1 MAYVVN
7 VTDSALQTS
16 GTSYTVSLGAH
27 QAGDLLLCKVSSSI
41 TGTAITAPVGWA
53 MIGAQADSQ
62 AQRSAWGCKYATSGA
77 ETNPAFTVA
86 SGHTYGTALV
96 IRGANSGGAIGWQR
110 IDWGD
115 SATIA
120 SASSNTGIG
129 GSSNGGA
136 AIPYG
141 NNDLMI
147 CSWSSDGQPY
157 MRCLSS
163 QLTMDSWLR
172 GSSSS
177 SISHIIG
184 HRQLGAAGTVP
195 AINMVASLATE
206 GGNGWVLVIPTSGEL
221 DTQFLTGAT
230 ELDYFGDFGE
240 VQTPWGTAFAPST
253 LDDDQASPPANFTI
267 NGING
272 STSAGTL
279 NHAASISFST
289 LGFSTSISSAES
301 TAAAWVGASATFSPV
316 KDLSGKVYAVHFAM
330 SVNVTAR
337 FGADG
342 AAVVFV
348 DSSGNWVAYQLA
360 TKAALQLTGERTAF
374 IRLGQADTL
383 GSSGT
388 IDWTQIKKRAFIWS
402 RAGSSVTADIITV
415 KNEVVLGTATLTG
428 GSSGRPALL
437 SRIKSAS
444 QSWGYYNLDSL
455 QADTQ
460 TMFKWPLQIGD
471 GASKTYF
478 QAAGEAFAFPGAH
491 SVASATGQQEW
502 NVAATYAGVTVKASA
517 SDTMD
522 FRAGLYSTSIAQPFV
537 LDSGSSTSATYYW
550 SGLSLVG
557 YTVTWAAAVNASGL
571 TIKSGAKATISAA
584 CTWTGCSI
592 SGTTAT
598 DAPLA
603 VTVSGVTLSGCT
615 TDGAGAAYN
624 IELGASATSLTLTD
638 HVWGTV
644 GGTNKV
650 HVLKTTGTVTISLN
664 GSTSLSAG
672 EVTSAGAAVNIV
684 STPVYQT
691 VTISGAV
698 AGSRIQIYDTTSSTE
713 LYNGTPTFP
722 YTWTDSSPASA
733 SRAIRLR
740 VAKQSGATA
749 KNFVDAN
756 IGTCGTLAAS
766 AAVSYLVNQTDDTV
780 YNINAIDGS
789 TVTGITITPSPAR
802 VKINLG
808 GGAVTYPQIYA
819 YQVYWLATA
828 TGIADEAAFIDAPDP
843 ANYLFTNFD
852 LRNDSATPLTITG
865 GYGRD
870 AVSGRVAD
878 IIDVA
883 GSIGNIYPE
892 PDHAIPYSVGSG
904 LDAGQAAQLS
914 TIATDAVGTRILEN
928 GYSVDQVQKLIAAVL
943 LGKVSGGGT
952 ATETFKGID
961 GTTDR
966 VVASVDSSG
975 NRTAITLN
983 SA

>member
-16 GTSYTVSLGAH
+16 GASYTVSLGAH
-27 QAGDLLLCKVSSSI
+27 QVGDLLLCKVSSSI
-41 TGTAITAPVGWA
+41 TGTTIAAPVGWT
-53 MIGAQADSQ
+53 MIGTQADSQ
-62 AQRSAWGCKYATSGA
+62 GQRSAWGYKYAASGA

-141 NNDLMI
+141 NNDLMV

-195 AINMVASLATE
+195 AVNMVASLATE

-279 NHAASISFST
+279 NHAASAISFST
-289 LGFSTSISSAES
+289 LGVSTSISSAES

-316 KDLSGKVYAVHFAM
+316 KDLSGKVYAVHFSM

-360 TKAALQLTGERTAF
+360 TKAALQLTNERTAF

-491 SVASATGQQEW
+491 SVATATGQQEW

-603 VTVSGVTLSGCT
+603 VTASGATLSGCT

-638 HVWGTV
+638 HAWGTV

-672 EVTSAGAAVNIV
+672 EVTSAGATVNIV

-698 AGSRIQIYDTTSSTE
+698 AGSRVQIYDTTSSTE

-722 YTWTDSSPASA
+722 YTWTDPSPAAA

-740 VAKQSGATA
+740 VAEQSGATA

-766 AAVSYLVNQTDDTV
+766 AAVSYLVNQTDDPV
-780 YNINAIDGS
+780 YNANAIDGS
-789 TVTGITITPSPAR
+789 TVTGITIDAATTR
-802 VKINLG
+802 VKMNILA
-808 GGAVTYPQIYA
+808 GAITWPQIYA
-819 YQVYWLATA
+819 YQVYWQATA
-828 TGIADEAAFIDAPDP
+828 TGIANESAFISAPDT
-843 ANYLFTNFD
+843 ANYLLTSFD
-852 LRNDSATPLTITG
+852 IKNITSPAVALVITG

-870 AVSGRVAD
+870 AVTGLAKD
-878 IIDVA
+878 IIDATGGTIILAPDHVVA
-883 GSIGNIYPE
+883 FQTSGSYAITGDIATVLTAVGNIPSATLAAAAASPIAANVE
-892 PDHAIPYSVGSG
+892 QVHGHSVVGSG
-904 LDAGQAAQLS
+904 TALDPWSPA
-914 TIATDAVGTRILEN
+914 
-928 GYSVDQVQKLIAAVL
+928 
-943 LGKVSGGGT
+943 
-952 ATETFKGID
+952 
-961 GTTDR
+961 
-966 VVASVDSSG
+966 
-975 NRTAITLN
+975 
-983 SA
+983 